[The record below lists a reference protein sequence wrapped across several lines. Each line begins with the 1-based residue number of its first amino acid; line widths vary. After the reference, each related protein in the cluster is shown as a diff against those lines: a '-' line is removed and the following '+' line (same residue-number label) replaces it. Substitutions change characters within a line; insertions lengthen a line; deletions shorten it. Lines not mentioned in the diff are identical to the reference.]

1 MEENTS
7 NTDNINKD
15 TVADN
20 SKITNEILDLNS
32 KLENCSKQ
40 QLYIKA
46 EFDNYKKRMEKE
58 QKAWSDRAQEN
69 VLIDLL
75 PIIDNFD
82 LAIGYIKDSPKECAA
97 AFGGIELI
105 IKEFQKFLNKYH
117 VTEISKL
124 EKFDPEFHEAVM
136 QEANENKQS
145 GDIIKVLQ
153 KGYMHK
159 DKVIRPAQVSV
170 VS

>member
-1 MEENTS
+1 MEEN
-7 NTDNINKD
+7 NNNINTG
-15 TVADN
+15 TVSETGN
-20 SKITNEILDLNS
+20 ITNEIVDLNN

-46 EFDNYKKRMEKE
+46 EFDNYKKRIEKE
-58 QKAWSDRAQEN
+58 QKIWTDRAQEN
-69 VLIDLL
+69 ILIDLL

-82 LAIGYIKDSPKECAA
+82 LALEYIKDTPKECAG

-105 IKEFQKFLNKYH
+105 TKEFHKFLNKYNI
-117 VTEISKL
+117 TEISNL

-136 QEANENKQS
+136 QEAHETKNS

-153 KGYMHK
+153 KGYAHK
-159 DKVIRPAQVSV
+159 GKVIRPAQVSV